1 VLPFR
6 FLAFF
11 YRHPSLRSTRPS
23 FLKLIPITSLTLD
36 RSAPLIPFGVLHTLY
51 NNTVTL
57 QCTPTLSL
65 LDTNIATYLLDVRTS
80 FER

>member
-36 RSAPLIPFGVLHTLY
+36 RSAPLIPFGVLHAIQQHRHLA
-51 NNTVTL
+51 VH
-57 QCTPTLSL
+57 
-65 LDTNIATYLLDVRTS
+65 TNIVS
-80 FER
+80 P